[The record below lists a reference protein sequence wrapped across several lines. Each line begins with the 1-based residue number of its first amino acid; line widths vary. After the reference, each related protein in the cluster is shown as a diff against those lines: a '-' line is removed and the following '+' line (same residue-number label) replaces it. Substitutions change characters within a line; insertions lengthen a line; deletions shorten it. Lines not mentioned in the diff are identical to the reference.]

1 MGEQHHHFMQWRV
14 ISSERRFRPS
24 GGGGNGSPTKY
35 FLTPE
40 SGRKYLA
47 TFPLFLPLF
56 FDRRR
61 RRRRSPRIPFCSEFC
76 DQAGSSLGGRS
87 VDATAIVIARPE
99 NSFGAMLPRVPDL
112 VERPSFLPA
121 ALGRLAGRC
130 SVARALNGGR
140 DDGFRPTVAT
150 VVAGGAEA
158 GEAGEGFVRPVV
170 PPGLIFVRMA
180 STLLSSPLL
189 PSLALSSDH
198 NPQIVK

>member
-24 GGGGNGSPTKY
+24 GDGNGSPTKY

-56 FDRRR
+56 FDR

-121 ALGRLAGRC
+121 ALGRRAGRC

-180 STLLSSPLL
+180 STLLPFPPL
-189 PSLALSSDH
+189 PSDH